1 MAKVGI
7 AWLVSHLMA
16 LGVSKEDIPILV
28 MTAFYESNFERDA
41 ENPDTE
47 AMGLFQI
54 NASSFYDDE
63 TLEPDNTLRSFFK
76 ETGETLTEEEFNE
89 RLKDEKYNTKFAV
102 HYLNVIKEDLAE
114 DGSSQFG
121 VVKENNNDPF
131 APWEGYLKYVKPWLE
146 SPEKL
151 KGRGNND
158 EQKQE
163 DVLAGIKAYTD
174 AQLMAHQEEEY
185 SDLKRDI
192 KGMEP
197 GPIDNPHQVPEEE
210 VEQPE
215 VEQPIKLKSSVFL
228 RNLDK
233 VTRFNEPDYIKENY
247 GVETPVQQVQK
258 YSSSIE
264 DAYQKYIDAINK

>member
-41 ENPDTE
+41 EHPVTE

-54 NASSFYDDE
+54 NASSFYKE
-63 TLEPDNTLRSFFK
+63 KKPDNTLRSFFK

-102 HYLNVIKEDLAE
+102 HYLNVIKEDLAK

-121 VVKENNNDPF
+121 MVRDNDNDPF
-131 APWEGYLKYVKPWLE
+131 APWVGYLQFVKPWLE

-151 KGRGNND
+151 KGRGKND

-174 AQLMAHQEEEY
+174 AHLMAHQKEED

-192 KGMEP
+192 EGMKT

-264 DAYQKYIDAINK
+264 KAYQEYLDAINK